1 MASADGRGLR
11 RFLFRS
17 SSSSS
22 SRPHAAADRNAL
34 IGPPPPPP
42 PPQPRPSSPARK
54 KGLAAAAFRGL
65 GCASAAASQAYAP
78 AVAAVRSSADWQGKR
93 PRRRRAKKKKKEG
106 RGADVWCAPGMP
118 FAAEASVDCVMA
130 HQPMVGRGRFDA
142 AERIHREVV
151 VVVVVHLE
159 FFPIITSSSRR
170 SDLYVL
176 VCIWHLLNIID
187 GILWQRPYIPR
198 RASHQ
203 EQISSAMDSPSNLET
218 PFYGPGLLPLGHLRH
233 LRGYHRTPGGLEE
246 VMHHPFNLSLS
257 QGLIYMVV
265 CNLNSIF
272 LEVALIFSLLWTYII
287 GYQLIKDLSPDLPKL
302 QIMMFQ
308 TRVLLRGG
316 MVVYDQFRDWRLD
329 VDNMSYEMLSVSSLL
344 IQEEYERNDET
355 GRLQCGHSFHI
366 NCIKKWL
373 LLKNACPV
381 CKTPVLKT

>member
-34 IGPPPPPP
+34 IGPPPPPPPP

-142 AERIHREVV
+142 AERIHRE
-151 VVVVVHLE
+151 
-159 FFPIITSSSRR
+159 
-170 SDLYVL
+170 
-176 VCIWHLLNIID
+176 
-187 GILWQRPYIPR
+187 RPYIPR

-218 PFYGPGLLPLGHLRH
+218 PFYGPDLLPLGHLRH

-246 VMHHPFNLSLS
+246 
-257 QGLIYMVV
+257 
-265 CNLNSIF
+265 
-272 LEVALIFSLLWTYII
+272 
-287 GYQLIKDLSPDLPKL
+287 
-302 QIMMFQ
+302 IMMFQ

-329 VDNMSYEMLSVSSLL
+329 VDNMSYEELLELGDRIGYVNAGLREEEIARSLRKTKHSAFDASANHFSPEVEWKCS
-344 IQEEYERNDET
+344 ICQEEYERNDET

>member
-22 SRPHAAADRNAL
+22 SRPHAAADRNPL
-34 IGPPPPPP
+34 IGSPPPPPP
-42 PPQPRPSSPARK
+42 PPPPPRSRPSSPGRK

-78 AVAAVRSSADWQGKR
+78 AAAAVRSSADWQGKR

-106 RGADVWCAPGMP
+106 RGAVGGDVWCAPGMP

-142 AERIHREVV
+142 AERIHRE
-151 VVVVVHLE
+151 
-159 FFPIITSSSRR
+159 
-170 SDLYVL
+170 
-176 VCIWHLLNIID
+176 
-187 GILWQRPYIPR
+187 RPYIPR
-198 RASHQ
+198 RVSHQ
-203 EQISSAMDSPSNLET
+203 EQISSATDSSSNLDT

-246 VMHHPFNLSLS
+246 
-257 QGLIYMVV
+257 
-265 CNLNSIF
+265 
-272 LEVALIFSLLWTYII
+272 
-287 GYQLIKDLSPDLPKL
+287 
-302 QIMMFQ
+302 IMMFQ

-316 MVVYDQFRDWRLD
+316 MEVYDQFRDWRLD
-329 VDNMSYEMLSVSSLL
+329 VDNMSYEELLELGDRIGHVNAGLREEEIARSLRKTKHSVFDASANHFSPEVEWKCS
-344 IQEEYERNDET
+344 ICQEEYEGNDET
-355 GRLQCGHSFHI
+355 GRLQCGHSYHMH
-366 NCIKKWL
+366 CIKQWL